1 MKKILFSLLALM
13 LLGSMGMVKAQSVT
27 GEQGGAATHNDQFFT
42 GKAVTVDLSTGGT
55 VKLTA
60 TSGYGG
66 EKQYDVSGS
75 ALTLSLSD
83 AAVEPVQV
91 ICPDESKPAYNVGSH
106 VAASDLDFTGIEQN
120 MKAYVATAVNGSKG
134 TVTLA
139 EAAAIKSGDAFVMRA
154 EEKGWYCIP
163 VGGSAEYTKNEFK
176 GNATESTA
184 VTAGNTYY
192 ALHKSGVFAKVN
204 TASVTSIPAGRT
216 YLEIAGLTGSQSLAF
231 VFDGEE
237 TAIDAVNADD
247 NDNLNVNVLRQ
258 GSGEQSSE
266 PVPVNISG
274 QRVGKG
280 YKGIVIVNGK
290 KILLNN

>member
-1 MKKILFSLLALM
+1 MKKILFSLFAL
-13 LLGSMGMVKAQSVT
+13 LLMGSTGMVKAQSVT
-27 GEQGGAATHNDQFFT
+27 GQLGSTSTTHNDQFFT

-66 EKQYDVSGS
+66 VTEYDVSGS

-106 VAASDLDFTGIEQN
+106 VASNNLNFTGIEQN

-192 ALHKSGVFAKVN
+192 ALHKSGAFAKIN
-204 TASVTSIPAGRT
+204 TASVSAVPAGRS
-216 YLEIAGLTGSQSLAF
+216 YLEVTGNGTQSLAF
-231 VFDGEE
+231 VFGDDDA
-237 TAIDAVNADD
+237 TAIDNVNAD
-247 NDNLNVNVLRQ
+247 DNLNVNVLRQ

-274 QRVGKG
+274 QRVSKG

-290 KILLNN
+290 KIMLNN

>member
-1 MKKILFSLLALM
+1 MKKTLLILFALM
-13 LLGSMGMVKAQSVT
+13 LMGSMGMVKAQSVT
-27 GEQGGAATHNDQFFT
+27 GQLGSASTTHNDQFFT
-42 GKAVTVDLSTGGT
+42 GKAVTVDLSTGGI

-120 MKAYVATAVNGSKG
+120 MTAYVATAVDADKG
-134 TVTLA
+134 TLTLA
-139 EAAAIKSGDAFVMRA
+139 KATAINSGDAFVMRA
-154 EEKGWYCIP
+154 DEKGWYCIP
-163 VGGSAEYTKNEFK
+163 QGGSAAYEVNEFK
-176 GNATESTA
+176 GNATEATA
-184 VTAGNTYY
+184 LDAGKTYY

-204 TASVTSIPAGRT
+204 TPSVTSIPAGRT
-216 YLEIAGLTGSQSLAF
+216 YLEVTGNGTQSLAF
-231 VFDGEE
+231 VFGEDNA
-237 TAIDAVNADD
+237 TAIDNVNADD
-247 NDNLNVNVLRQ
+247 NADANLNVNV
-258 GSGEQSSE
+258 

-274 QRVGKG
+274 QRVNSS
-280 YKGIVIVNGK
+280 YKGIVIVGGR
-290 KILLNN
+290 KIMLND

>member
-1 MKKILFSLLALM
+1 MKKILSSLFVLL
-13 LLGSMGMVKAQSVT
+13 LLGSMGAVKAQSVT

-60 TSGYGG
+60 TEGCGG

-163 VGGSAEYTKNEFK
+163 QGGSAAYELNEFK
-176 GNATESTA
+176 GNATEATA
-184 VTAGNTYY
+184 LDAGNTYY

-216 YLEIAGLTGSQSLAF
+216 YLEIAGLTGSQSL
-231 VFDGEE
+231 VLLFDGEE

-247 NDNLNVNVLRQ
+247 NDNLNVNV
-258 GSGEQSSE
+258 
-266 PVPVNISG
+266 PVNISG
-274 QRVGKG
+274 QRVSKG
-280 YKGIVIVNGK
+280 YKGIVIVGGR
-290 KILLNN
+290 KIMLND

>member
-1 MKKILFSLLALM
+1 MKKTLLSLLALM
-13 LLGSMGMVKAQSVT
+13 LMGSTGAVKAQSVT
-27 GEQGGAATHNDQFFT
+27 GQLGSASTTHNDQFFT

-66 EKQYDVSGS
+66 VTEYDVSGS

-83 AAVEPVQV
+83 AAVEPVQL

-106 VAASDLDFTGIEQN
+106 VAASDLNFTGIEQN
-120 MKAYVATAVNGSKG
+120 MKAYVATKVDADKG
-134 TVTLA
+134 TATLA

-163 VGGSAEYTKNEFK
+163 QGGSAAYEVNEFK
-176 GNATESTA
+176 GNATEATA
-184 VTAGNTYY
+184 LDAGKTYY

-204 TASVTSIPAGRT
+204 AASVTSIPAGRT
-216 YLEIAGLTGSQSLAF
+216 YLEIAGSAGSQSLAPL
-231 VFDGEE
+231 FDGEATGIE
-237 TAIDAVNADD
+237 TVHSSTPSNSPQGGELPLLGRGLGRGF
-247 NDNLNVNVLRQ
+247 NL
-258 GSGEQSSE
+258 
-266 PVPVNISG
+266 SG

-280 YKGIVIVNGK
+280 YKGIVIVGGR
-290 KILLNN
+290 KIMLND

>member
-1 MKKILFSLLALM
+1 MKKTLLILFALM
-13 LLGSMGMVKAQSVT
+13 LMGSMGMVKAQSVT

-106 VAASDLDFTGIEQN
+106 VASNNLNFTGIEQN

-139 EAAAIKSGDAFVMRA
+139 EATAIKSGDAFVMRA

-163 VGGSAEYTKNEFK
+163 QGGSAAYEINEFK

-204 TASVTSIPAGRT
+204 TASVTSVPAGRT

-280 YKGIVIVNGK
+280 YKGIVIVGGR
-290 KILLNN
+290 KIMLND